1 MILSLQKRRRQF
13 ERFLRAFMASPVEA
27 VLFIPE
33 RIGMRH
39 EYRPAYVAEPD
50 WEARLHGWLGAPW
63 P

>member
-1 MILSLQKRRRQF
+1 
-13 ERFLRAFMASPVEA
+13 MASPVEA